1 MKSKLDPIPDQPG
14 HFALLCECG
23 YDKRTVLA
31 TERFFTCE
39 RPVEAKLPACKLMH
53 EFAPLHVEMEN
64 RYKEAEA
71 KAFLAENDRKVAE
84 AKAVLARSE
93 KTVEKKVEVKTDE
106 PTRVLPKPVAKKK
119 TTIVREEL

>member
-23 YDKRTVLA
+23 HDKRTVLA
-31 TERFFTCE
+31 SERFFTCE
-39 RPVEAKLPACKLMH
+39 RPVEPKLPACKVMH
-53 EFAPLHVEMEN
+53 EFAPLHAEMEN

-93 KTVEKKVEVKTDE
+93 KAVEKKAEDE
-106 PTRVLPKPVAKKK
+106 PTRVLPKPVTKKK